1 MSPPASATTF
11 RRLAILSCRD
21 GRCRRAI
28 LYRHDDYAASI
39 RKSGPEIKNH
49 CTKEGVNGEKLTSIP
64 KSGPEIKNRR
74 TKEGVNR
81 QNPAVIPKLTP

>member
-1 MSPPASATTF
+1 MALCPRLRPPRHSAGGT
-11 RRLAILSCRD
+11 ILSCRD

-49 CTKEGVNGEKLTSIP
+49 CTQ
-64 KSGPEIKNRR
+64 
-74 TKEGVNR
+74 EGVNR
-81 QNPAVIPKLTP
+81 QNPAVIPKFTP